1 MRKLI
6 YVMVGAVAAAA
17 LACTGSG
24 GSGSTSGSSDAGSPS
39 ASAASAAGSKQAWIH
54 FTKNY
59 NQGTG
64 TGQYDTPC
72 VAAVSTEQ
80 IGARGGYMLMWH
92 VQLKNGGNNDDD
104 KCPSLTM
111 EKVSLKFVTNVMGAA
126 AMKELKS
133 NSGGL
138 IQGTVSEKEEDLGSL
153 LEHHYQ
159 VHYDGKPAGPDP
171 VIIVNCSECGP
182 PPTP

>member
-1 MRKLI
+1 MKKLVL
-6 YVMVGAVAAAA
+6 VMVLVAAAA
-17 LACTGSG
+17 ALSCSSG
-24 GSGSTSGSSDAGSPS
+24 GSGSTGGSSDAGSPS
-39 ASAASAAGSKQAWIH
+39 ASAAGSKQVWIH

-59 NQGTG
+59 HRGTG

-80 IGARGGYMLMWH
+80 IGARGGYMIMWH

-104 KCPSLTM
+104 KCPSLDF
-111 EKVSLKFVTNVMGAA
+111 EKVSLKFVTDVMGAA

-133 NSGGL
+133 NAGGL
-138 IQGTVSEKEEDLGSL
+138 IQGTASEKADDVGSL
-153 LEHHYQ
+153 VEHHYQ

-171 VIIVNCSECGP
+171 VIIMNCSECGP